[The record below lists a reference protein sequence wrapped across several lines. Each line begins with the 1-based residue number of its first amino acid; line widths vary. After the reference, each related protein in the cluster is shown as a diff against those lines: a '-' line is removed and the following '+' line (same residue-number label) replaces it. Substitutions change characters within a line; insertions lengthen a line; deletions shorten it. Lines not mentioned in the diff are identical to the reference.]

1 MKRFFVHLFAE
12 IATFVSA
19 IFIGYTLIKSGHPTL
34 GLVVMALYGAMV
46 LLQFSVERI
55 NSEFVTIRQRKLEA
69 ALVAAS
75 VEACW
80 VDDVTQKGNIFV
92 YSFDVPGHGHFEIN
106 LPATD
111 SADENTEDA
120 DIIVAA
126 SVEVIIDPD
135 DAPEASKEG

>member
-1 MKRFFVHLFAE
+1 MKHFFVHLFAE

-34 GLVVMALYGAMV
+34 GLVVMALCGAMV

-75 VEACW
+75 VEAFW
-80 VDDVTQKGNIFV
+80 VDDVTQEGNIFI

-111 SADENTEDA
+111 SVDENTEDA

-135 DAPEASKEG
+135 DAPAAPNKG